1 MESVSTCEDLPGIRN
16 HLLLKDEEEEIDN
29 QVRKPL
35 LNVMDKAFAVTLQYR
50 KGLVWLKILDI
61 DMSFSLNCFI
71 VLKIGFYFSE
81 RVENLF
87 YATV

>member
-16 HLLLKDEEEEIDN
+16 HLLLKDEEEEIEN

-50 KGLVWLKILDI
+50 NGLVWLEKLDI
-61 DMSFSLNCFI
+61 DMSIFI
-71 VLKIGFYFSE
+71 KSFLFLEEVNFYHQ
-81 RVENLF
+81 F
-87 YATV
+87 Y